1 MNYTLRPIRR
11 LDAIDTVGYD
21 DLILAEVKDD
31 IGEPLTVKMKA
42 GKAFYTTTIGLASE
56 GIQIDLNDPLLG
68 SISNLPDKLN
78 TQTDMNQLLTSVI
91 KDVLTTLDANPV
103 IILSDSVPTKPNLNG
118 SKQYHNE
125 GTIWVDSTNF
135 RSYVMFYDRDN
146 PADPPNYLWVGLTD
160 R

>member
-1 MNYTLRPIRR
+1 MDYTLRPIRR

-42 GKAFYTTTIGLASE
+42 GKAFYTSNIGLAPE
-56 GIQIDLNDPLLG
+56 GITIDLNDPLLN
-68 SISNLPDKLN
+68 SISNLPNQIN
-78 TQTDMNQLLTSVI
+78 TQTDMNQLLTAVV
-91 KDVLTTLDANPV
+91 KDVLETLGTNPE
-103 IILSDSVPTKPNLNG
+103 IILSDSVPTKPNING
-118 SKQYHNE
+118 STQHHNE